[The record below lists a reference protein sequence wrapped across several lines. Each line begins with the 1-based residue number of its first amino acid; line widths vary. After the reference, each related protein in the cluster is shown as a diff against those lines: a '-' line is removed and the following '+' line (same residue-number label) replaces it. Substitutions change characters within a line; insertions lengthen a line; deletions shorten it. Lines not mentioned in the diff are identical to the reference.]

1 MQIIRYRYL
10 LYETLNVESINHLM
24 EVHIYVYI
32 YILRNVLQSID
43 FKIIHW
49 VCICFDDN
57 FSHWKST
64 FANTNLQ
71 MIQIMTIFWY
81 QGGFIFCSST
91 INSNTSWNAGNM
103 RIGLFEYF
111 AHAKHFKALIIFPID
126 PSCNR
131 RLAKDKLLHWIFE
144 ARDNNNTLVCSVFRV
159 FLYKFKILKLIV
171 GNMI

>member
-10 LYETLNVESINHLM
+10 LYETLNVESLNHLM
-24 EVHIYVYI
+24 EVHICMYI
-32 YILRNVLQSID
+32 YIRPSTQIIHNILQSID
-43 FKIIHW
+43 LKIIPW
-49 VCICFDDN
+49 ICNCLDDN

-64 FANTNLQ
+64 LGNTNLQ
-71 MIQIMTIFWY
+71 MIKKMTIFWY

-131 RLAKDKLLHWIFE
+131 
-144 ARDNNNTLVCSVFRV
+144 
-159 FLYKFKILKLIV
+159 
-171 GNMI
+171 

>member
-10 LYETLNVESINHLM
+10 LYETLNVESLNHLM
-24 EVHIYVYI
+24 EVHICMYI
-32 YILRNVLQSID
+32 YIYLIW
-43 FKIIHW
+43 IIYQFQIIPW
-49 VCICFDDN
+49 ICNCLDDN

-64 FANTNLQ
+64 FGNTNLQ
-71 MIQIMTIFWY
+71 MIQKMTIFWY

-131 RLAKDKLLHWIFE
+131 
-144 ARDNNNTLVCSVFRV
+144 
-159 FLYKFKILKLIV
+159 
-171 GNMI
+171 